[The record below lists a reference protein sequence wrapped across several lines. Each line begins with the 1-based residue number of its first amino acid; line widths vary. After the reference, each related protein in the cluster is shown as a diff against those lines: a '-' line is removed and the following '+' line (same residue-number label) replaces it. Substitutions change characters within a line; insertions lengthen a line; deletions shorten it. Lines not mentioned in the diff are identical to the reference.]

1 MTLKMFWRENIKILR
16 LKSFMYGD
24 KRWQYTQTLDRKVYL
39 AIIILIMITT
49 KTQLLSCNDLIVII
63 FRCTLREYK
72 KKNPF
77 SVWHRK
83 FIFSNNNTRIQ
94 NGLFWDCQLSN
105 IRHLKCQAETKNYLC
120 YYWYLHDIL
129 LCQWF

>member
-1 MTLKMFWRENIKILR
+1 MFWRENIKILR
-16 LKSFMYGD
+16 RKSFMYGD

-63 FRCTLREYK
+63 FRFYVEGICIKK

-77 SVWHRK
+77 
-83 FIFSNNNTRIQ
+83 
-94 NGLFWDCQLSN
+94 L
-105 IRHLKCQAETKNYLC
+105 
-120 YYWYLHDIL
+120 
-129 LCQWF
+129 